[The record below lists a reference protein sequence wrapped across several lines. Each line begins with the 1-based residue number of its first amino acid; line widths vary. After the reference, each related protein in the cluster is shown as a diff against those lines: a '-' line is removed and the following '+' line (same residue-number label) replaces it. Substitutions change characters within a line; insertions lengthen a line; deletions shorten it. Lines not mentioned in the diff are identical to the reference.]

1 MPTDDKYNSLLD
13 NIYAALPTKKKSD
26 ERFELP
32 EFESFIEGNKTIIK
46 NFDFV
51 CNTLRRDKLL
61 LIKYLSK
68 ELATPVVQ
76 EGERV
81 VLQRK
86 VQPMALGSKL
96 RDFIKFYVICSVCGK
111 PDTKISTAG
120 SRLKELVCEAC
131 GARAPVA

>member
-1 MPTDDKYNSLLD
+1 MSSDDKYNSLLD
-13 NIYAALPTKKKSD
+13 KIYTDIPTQKKSD

-32 EFESFIEGNKTIIK
+32 TFDSFIEGNKTIIK

-86 VQPMALGSKL
+86 VQPIALGSKL
-96 RDFIKFYVICSVCGK
+96 KDFIKFYVVCSVCGK

-120 SRLKELVCEAC
+120 GRVKELVCEAC